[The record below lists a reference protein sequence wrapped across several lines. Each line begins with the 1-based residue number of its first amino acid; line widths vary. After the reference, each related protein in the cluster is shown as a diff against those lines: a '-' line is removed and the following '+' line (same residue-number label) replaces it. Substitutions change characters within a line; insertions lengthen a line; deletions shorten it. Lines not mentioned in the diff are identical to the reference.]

1 MAAALTP
8 YYGEDAGELG
18 DLIRDHLV
26 IAAQI
31 LQAIH
36 DGEPTEDLIASWYAN
51 GNDIAS
57 KMNEMN
63 PEFWPLDEAQ
73 PMWRGHLDATITE
86 VLAHHN
92 GDFAAEVA
100 AYDLVHNLAL
110 EMADFFSN
118 GVLQQFPNRFRGK
131 IS

>member
-1 MAAALTP
+1 VILGILNDLPGTPVYTDRLLRNSQDMAAALTP

-73 PMWRGHLDATITE
+73 PMWRGHWTRRSQRCLRTIT
-86 VLAHHN
+86 A
-92 GDFAAEVA
+92 
-100 AYDLVHNLAL
+100 
-110 EMADFFSN
+110 
-118 GVLQQFPNRFRGK
+118 
-131 IS
+131 ISQRRSLLMIWYTI